1 MKYIAIFS
9 SGTGGH
15 VYPALALS
23 SNYIKKN
30 YKIIWVG
37 TKQGIESKIISND
50 AIELLF
56 INAQGIRGKSFINKT
71 IGILK
76 IFVSIYE
83 SIVILRKYK
92 PKLVFGFGGYVSFA
106 GIISSFI
113 LRIPRVIHE
122 QNAIAGTANRINYY
136 FSSEIYETFPSSF
149 RKYNDKIIHTG
160 NIVRDIMNKV
170 STPDEIYKINEL
182 QLRILVIGGSQGSSF
197 LNNSFPFIAS
207 HFVKN
212 SISIKHI
219 SGKDNKLNLES
230 KYKKYDVDVEVI
242 EYSDNIEQ
250 LYDWCN
256 LVICRSGS
264 TTLSELGKI
273 GRASILVPFPF
284 ATDNHQL
291 LNANYLAQ
299 NSAAIIIEQNESSI
313 ENFVLTLNLLLLKND
328 RLYSLATN
336 IKKIFP
342 DHAIDNITKNSLKL
356 IDRNNEN

>member
-30 YKIIWVG
+30 YKIIWIG
-37 TKQGIESKIISND
+37 TKQGIESKVISND

-160 NIVRDIMNKV
+160 NIVRDMMNKV

-219 SGKDNKLNLES
+219 SGNDNKLTLES
-230 KYKKYDVDVEVI
+230 KYEKYDVDVEVI
-242 EYSDNIEQ
+242 EYSDSIEQ

-256 LVICRSGS
+256 LVVCRSGS

-342 DHAIDNITKNSLKL
+342 DNAIDNITEHSLKL
-356 IDRNNEN
+356 IDKNNEN

>member
-1 MKYIAIFS
+1 MEYIAIFS

-30 YKIIWVG
+30 YKILWIG
-37 TKQGIESKIISND
+37 TKQGIESKVVSDNSIK
-50 AIELLF
+50 LVF
-56 INAQGIRGKSFINKT
+56 INSQGIRGKSFLEKLF
-71 IGILK
+71 GVLK
-76 IFVSIYE
+76 VFISIFE

-106 GIISSFI
+106 GIVSSFI

-122 QNAIAGTANRINYY
+122 QNAIAGTANRINY
-136 FSSEIYETFPSSF
+136 FLSSRVYETFPSSF
-149 RKYNDKIIHTG
+149 GKYSNKILHTG
-160 NIVRDIMNKV
+160 NIVRDKMNFISGPEK
-170 STPDEIYKINEL
+170 IYNANEL
-182 QLRILVIGGSQGSSF
+182 QLRILVIGGSQGSAF

-212 SISIKHI
+212 SLSIKHI
-219 SGKDNKLNLES
+219 SGDNNNIALTE
-230 KYKKYDVDVEVI
+230 KYNKYDIDVEVI
-242 EYSDNIEQ
+242 EYADSIEE

-256 LVICRSGS
+256 LVVCRSGS

-299 NSAAIIIEQNESSI
+299 NSAAIVIEQNDLFI
-313 ENFVLTLNLLLLKND
+313 ENFVSTLNILLLNND
-328 RLYSLATN
+328 RLFSLASN
-336 IKKIFP
+336 IKNIFP
-342 DHAIDNITKNSLKL
+342 NDTINIITKNTIELIEKKL
-356 IDRNNEN
+356 